1 MTSKTET
8 MAEFDMQQFMD
19 LCDVRGNTFVVLVRG
34 YGVIDN
40 GPAYGSPLAGND
52 ALTSSVELVAHIWR
66 DPQTRRTQIRS
77 LKWVERDD
85 DSVLNL

>member
-1 MTSKTET
+1 MTGKTET
-8 MAEFDMQQFMD
+8 LSEFDMQQFMD

-34 YGVIDN
+34 YGALNN
-40 GPAYGSPLAGND
+40 GAAVVW
-52 ALTSSVELVAHIWR
+52 TSSVELVAHVWR

-77 LKWVERDD
+77 LKWVDIDD